1 MILKGKQRG
10 GSKQLAIHLQK
21 TEDNEHVEIHE
32 VRGFASNDLNEALY
46 EAYAISRGT
55 RCKQFLYS
63 LSLNPP
69 ENETVPIKVFEKAIA
84 NIEERLKLSGQPPV
98 IVFHEKE
105 GRRHAH
111 CVWSRIDGEEMRAIN
126 IDHDRLKLKDM
137 SRKLYI
143 EHGWKMPQGFVKAE
157 ERDPLNFTRAQWQQA
172 KRIGRDPR
180 AIKTMFQ
187 DCWAI
192 SDSGRAFAEALRERG
207 YHPCQGDRRGH
218 VAVDHRGEIYAI
230 AKWVGVRAKEVK
242 ARLGEPD
249 DLPSV
254 AVTKAKI
261 AKDMTGAIHR
271 HMDDADKDYR
281 VRKKTLETRRLKLV
295 NVHRTARWQLHRQQ
309 ESRQRREVQERATM
323 LPRGLKAVWFWL
335 TGRYMFIREAMER
348 DARLAAH
355 RDAQERQALIDEQ
368 LAERRRLQREI
379 KHVRRMHVAELTR
392 LYRDV
397 AEYQQLGLED
407 DQPDNNQVQ
416 KRRRRRRRTDTPVP
430 SL

>member
-1 MILKGKQRG
+1 MILKGNQRG
-10 GSKQLAIHLQK
+10 GAKQLAIHLQK

-32 VRGFASNDLNEALY
+32 VRGFVSGDLNEALY

-69 ENETVPIKVFEKAIA
+69 ENETVPVEVFKRAIA
-84 NIEERLKLSGQPPV
+84 EVEEQLKLTGQPRA

-111 CVWSRIDGEEMRAIN
+111 CVWSRIDGEKMRAIN
-126 IDHDRLKLKDM
+126 IAHDHLKLKDM

-143 EHGWKMPQGFVKAE
+143 EHGWKMPQGLVKAE
-157 ERDPLNFTRAQWQQA
+157 ERDPLNFTRAEWQQA

-180 AIKTMFQ
+180 AIKAMFQ

-192 SDSGRAFAEALRERG
+192 SDSKKAFEEALRERG
-207 YHPCQGDRRGH
+207 YQLCRGDRRGH

-230 AKWVGVRAKEVK
+230 AKWVGIRTKEVK

-249 DLPSV
+249 DLQSV
-254 AVTKAKI
+254 AETRAKI

-271 HMDDADKDYR
+271 HMDDADNDYR
-281 VRKKTLETRRLKLV
+281 ARKEAFETKRLKLV
-295 NVHRTARWQLHRQQ
+295 NVHRTARWQLFRKQ
-309 ESRQRREVQERATM
+309 ESRQNKEAQERAAT
-323 LPRGLKAVWFWL
+323 LPRGLKAVWYWL
-335 TGRYMFIREAMER
+335 TGRYRPVREAMER
-348 DARLAAH
+348 DAQLAAV
-355 RDAQERQALIDEQ
+355 RDAQELQALIDKQ
-368 LAERRRLQREI
+368 LAERRRLQKEI
-379 KHVRRMHVAELTR
+379 KHVRRMHVSELTR
-392 LYRDV
+392 LYRDA
-397 AEYQQLGLED
+397 AEYRQLGMED
-407 DQPDNNQVQ
+407 VQPDNNRVRKR
-416 KRRRRRRRTDTPVP
+416 KRRRRQTNTPSP